1 MIWSKSN
8 VSGNDC
14 QHQRNVKIFKCQ
26 ANQTTH
32 PSTPCR
38 VKKNGFHH
46 DMVKIKC
53 FRQQLPTPMERE
65 NFKC

>member
-1 MIWSKSN
+1 MFQATTANTNGMW
-8 VSGNDC
+8 
-14 QHQRNVKIFKCQ
+14 KIFKCR

-32 PSTPCR
+32 PSTPHR

-53 FRQQLPTPMERE
+53 FRQQLPTPTEYE
-65 NFKC
+65 NF